1 MFCMEIS
8 SIKNVE
14 ILCSIIMMYQNTK
27 SVNIASSSF
36 NFNHNFSINFK
47 VNLSLVAKPIPYQWD
62 NGKTLCTSLRTRLGN
77 ISKTV

>member
-1 MFCMEIS
+1 
-8 SIKNVE
+8 
-14 ILCSIIMMYQNTK
+14 MMYQNTK

-77 ISKTV
+77 ISKTVRVV

>member
-1 MFCMEIS
+1 MEIS

-27 SVNIASSSF
+27 LVNIAGSSF
-36 NFNHNFSINFK
+36 NFNHNFSITFK

-62 NGKTLCTSLRTRLGN
+62 NGKILCTSLRTRLGN